1 MSWLAKIL
9 GQQDINSLPELDPE
23 RVISFQKQEESLA
36 IQYSGAMG
44 LWHEAQANSEPLY
57 EEENVNSLSV
67 EGHARA
73 EEFRKF
79 MGITQDEVILDIGCG
94 TQSLPSYLAD
104 ADISKVYGIDPIGG
118 SYRAYNYYEG
128 FAEFVPWYSRSFDRV
143 VVATSFDHF
152 IDPTVVMSQIH
163 RVLKKG
169 GTFEAW
175 VFFVDDAPDYDPHKV
190 KERMDDFHVY
200 HLNPNYWTK
209 LVQPFFNE
217 VKHHQ
222 SFNEGYKAD
231 TFFSYKKN

>member
-79 MGITQDEVILDIGCG
+79 MGITQTKLYLILGAAHNHSPVIWPMQIYRKCMAL
-94 TQSLPSYLAD
+94 TQSVD
-104 ADISKVYGIDPIGG
+104 HIEHIITMKVLLNLFRGIPG
-118 SYRAYNYYEG
+118 
-128 FAEFVPWYSRSFDRV
+128 
-143 VVATSFDHF
+143 
-152 IDPTVVMSQIH
+152 
-163 RVLKKG
+163 
-169 GTFEAW
+169 
-175 VFFVDDAPDYDPHKV
+175 
-190 KERMDDFHVY
+190 
-200 HLNPNYWTK
+200 HLIES
-209 LVQPFFNE
+209 L
-217 VKHHQ
+217 
-222 SFNEGYKAD
+222 
-231 TFFSYKKN
+231 

>member
-118 SYRAYNYYEG
+118 SYRA
-128 FAEFVPWYSRSFDRV
+128 
-143 VVATSFDHF
+143 
-152 IDPTVVMSQIH
+152 
-163 RVLKKG
+163 
-169 GTFEAW
+169 
-175 VFFVDDAPDYDPHKV
+175 
-190 KERMDDFHVY
+190 
-200 HLNPNYWTK
+200 
-209 LVQPFFNE
+209 
-217 VKHHQ
+217 
-222 SFNEGYKAD
+222 
-231 TFFSYKKN
+231 